1 VFPKFYSTFT
11 LKNTGIQNPVL
22 INVTTGDIRPLKWMA
37 GTADTLE
44 SVPVTDS
51 IMAIADA
58 DYFDWPVLPEAP
70 SSLNLAI
77 SGTMAKLTW
86 EVHGGDPTGVIV
98 ERQIEDASGAK
109 GKWGQVAK
117 LDAKATEYSD
127 LTPKKG
133 QQVGYRVRAVN
144 DAGQSAYSNIARAV
158 IPAKP

>member
-11 LKNTGIQNPVL
+11 LRNTGIQNPVL
-22 INVTTGDIRPLKWMA
+22 IDVTTGSIRPLKWLE
-37 GTADTLE
+37 GTKDTLE
-44 SVPVTDS
+44 SLPVTDS

-58 DYFDWPVLPEAP
+58 DYFDWQVLPEAP

-77 SGTMAKLTW
+77 SGAMAKLTW

-98 ERQIEDASGAK
+98 ERQIEGPNGVK

-117 LDAKATEYSD
+117 LDGNVTEYSD
-127 LTPKKG
+127 STLTEG
-133 QQVGYRVRAVN
+133 QHIGYRVRVVN
-144 DAGQSAYSNIARAV
+144 DAGKSAYSNIARAV